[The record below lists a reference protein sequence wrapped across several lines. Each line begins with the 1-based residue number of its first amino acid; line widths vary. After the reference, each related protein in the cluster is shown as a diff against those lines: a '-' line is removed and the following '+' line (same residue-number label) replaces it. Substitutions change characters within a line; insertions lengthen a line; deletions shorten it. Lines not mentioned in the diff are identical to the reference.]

1 MKRNTSQFKYL
12 PAFAVASAV
21 LFAFFVL
28 AGATPSLAASHERGM
43 AKAGK
48 ASKTERVEDRIK
60 ELHTKLK
67 ITPAQEG
74 RWDNVTRI
82 MRENAV
88 TMEALIKE
96 RTEKAGARNAVEDLK
111 SYSAIAEAHADGLK
125 KFIPAFEPLYAGM
138 SDAQKKDAD
147 TLFNRQGPMKA
158 KAKAKAKVKAK
169 TETTTKTETKTVT
182 EGK

>member
-1 MKRNTSQFKYL
+1 MKRIACQFK
-12 PAFAVASAV
+12 FAATLVVAAA
-21 LFAFFVL
+21 LLAFFVL
-28 AGATPSLAASHERGM
+28 AGATPSLAASPEPGM

-60 ELHTKLK
+60 DLYAKLK

-74 RWDNVTRI
+74 LWDNVTKI

-96 RTEKAGARNAVEDLK
+96 RTEKAGTQNAVADLK
-111 SYSAIAEAHADGLK
+111 SYSAIAEAHADGLR
-125 KFIPAFEPLYAGM
+125 KFIPAFEPLYASM

-147 TLFNRQGPMKA
+147 TLFHRKDRTKA
-158 KAKAKAKVKAK
+158 KAKPKTKAKAKS
-169 TETTTKTETKTVT
+169 ETKTGT